1 MYMPADN
8 AILLSAVNMKLRDG
22 CESLE
27 ELCAETTGTGRRCAR
42 ASLLW
47 GIITTKPATLLPAK
61 AEFAR

>member
-27 ELCAETTGTGRRCAR
+27 ELCTENDWDREEVCSRLASMGYYYDEAR
-42 ASLLW
+42 N
-47 GIITTKPATLLPAK
+47 T
-61 AEFAR
+61 FACKG